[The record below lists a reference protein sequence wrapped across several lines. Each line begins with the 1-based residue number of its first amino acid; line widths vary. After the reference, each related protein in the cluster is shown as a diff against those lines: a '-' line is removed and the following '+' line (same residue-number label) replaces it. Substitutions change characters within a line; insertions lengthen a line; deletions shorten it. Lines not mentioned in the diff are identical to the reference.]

1 MLFNTFIVLLCVN
14 KDIIIISS
22 NHRITKAEIVESVY
36 KLYVMVNCIEISRQ
50 SDNYKEVLELLSVT
64 LH

>member
-14 KDIIIISS
+14 KEIIIISS

-36 KLYVMVNCIEISRQ
+36 KSYVMVNCIEILTFSICW
-50 SDNYKEVLELLSVT
+50 
-64 LH
+64 